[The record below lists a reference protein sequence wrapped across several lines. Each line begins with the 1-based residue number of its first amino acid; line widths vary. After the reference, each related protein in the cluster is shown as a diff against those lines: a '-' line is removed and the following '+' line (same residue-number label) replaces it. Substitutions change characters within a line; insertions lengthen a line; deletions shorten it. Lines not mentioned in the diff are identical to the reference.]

1 MATPEQVTEYE
12 QKWQTAVDTVFS
24 VVDADGWKKEHSKEK
39 DLEIFIRHD
48 KSSSFAQVKSVTTV
62 HSTLDAVEQCFK
74 TVKTVDDKTPKD
86 QREGAIERRL
96 LGQAGD
102 GADGAGFFYIV
113 VESSSRLV
121 SPREFLCYQKIA
133 RKDGKIALVRTSIE
147 NEALHKVGK
156 GNVRGNMIFQGFVA
170 EPEGDNIK
178 LTFVVQADPCG
189 SVPAMVY
196 NTVATGQGYNLLSM
210 RKELNH

>member
-12 QKWQTAVDTVFS
+12 HQWEQAVDTVFA
-24 VVDADGWKKEHSKEK
+24 VVDADGWKKENSK
-39 DLEIFIRHD
+39 DSNLEIFIRHD

-62 HSTLDAVEQCFK
+62 HSTLAAVEENFK

-96 LGQAGD
+96 LSQAGD
-102 GADGAGFFYIV
+102 GADAAGFFYIV

-121 SPREFLCYQKIA
+121 SPREFLCFQKIA
-133 RKDGKIALVRTSIE
+133 HRDGKIALVRTSIE
-147 NEALHKVGK
+147 NEALHGVGK
-156 GNVRGNMIFQGFVA
+156 GNVRGKMIFQGFVA
-170 EPEGDNIK
+170 EQQGDNVK

-196 NTVATGQGYNLLSM
+196 NAVATGQGYNLLSM
-210 RKELNH
+210 RKELDK

>member
-1 MATPEQVTEYE
+1 MATPEQITEYD
-12 QKWQTAVDTVFS
+12 QKWQEAVNTVFS
-24 VVDADGWKKEHSKEK
+24 VVNDDGWKKEHSKEK

-62 HSTLDAVEQCFK
+62 HTTLQAVEENFK
-74 TVKTVDDKTPKD
+74 TVNTVDENTPKD

-96 LGQAGD
+96 LDKAGD

-133 RKDGKIALVRTSIE
+133 HKDGKIALVRTSIE

-156 GNVRGNMIFQGFVA
+156 GYVRGKMIFQGFVA
-170 EPEGDNIK
+170 EQDGDNVK

-196 NTVATGQGYNLLSM
+196 NAVATGQGYNLLSM
-210 RKELNH
+210 KKALEK